1 MARQT
6 DRNLGFAEKNLKIER
21 GLIVVD
27 RETKTTNMA
36 GVFAGGDVTSGPTSV
51 IQAIAAGRKAAT
63 SIDTYLSGKRP
74 KATPRPRVNLG
85 DFIEADTSCY
95 TKCDR
100 AHTCSSSMGNSL
112 DCEDHCTL
120 DESAVQSEVQR
131 CLNCACVAVNA
142 SDLAPAL
149 VALGA
154 KIRTTKQVLAAADF
168 FSMSPN
174 LEQDEIV
181 KEIEIPPC
189 SQKFTELYKFRIR
202 NSIDFPIVSLAPY
215 WTQTMES
222 L

>member
-1 MARQT
+1 
-6 DRNLGFAEKNLKIER
+6 
-21 GLIVVD
+21 
-27 RETKTTNMA
+27 
-36 GVFAGGDVTSGPTSV
+36 
-51 IQAIAAGRKAAT
+51 
-63 SIDTYLSGKRP
+63 
-74 KATPRPRVNLG
+74 
-85 DFIEADTSCY
+85 
-95 TKCDR
+95 
-100 AHTCSSSMGNSL
+100 MGNSL

-181 KEIEIPPC
+181 KEIEIPAMFTKIHRAITNSEFEIPLI
-189 SQKFTELYKFRIR
+189 SQL
-202 NSIDFPIVSLAPY
+202 
-215 WTQTMES
+215 
-222 L
+222 